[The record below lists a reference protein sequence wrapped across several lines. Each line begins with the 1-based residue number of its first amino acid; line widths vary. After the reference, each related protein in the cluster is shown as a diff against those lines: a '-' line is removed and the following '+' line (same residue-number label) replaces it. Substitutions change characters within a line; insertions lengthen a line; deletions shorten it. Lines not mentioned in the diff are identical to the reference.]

1 MRRALYV
8 LATCQPLPHEQMDV
22 NGFSPVTVA
31 NATAASGL
39 DLHYAKE
46 SVKFQLI
53 VRGEFSIIILVVK
66 LLNMIW

>member
-46 SVKFQLI
+46 SVKFQLL
-53 VRGEFSIIILVVK
+53 EENF
-66 LLNMIW
+66 LLLCW